1 MSNKIYTNKE
11 FVNILRNI
19 TENEPTQYNNKFPY
33 NCGYWDG
40 TKFTFDCWNLIKSVL
55 GGWVPNKT
63 VGYYVSP
70 KSFPTGDCTGAQ
82 LLAKC
87 EFKSKD
93 FSKIS
98 YPGTYLYMSSS
109 PHSGT
114 YIGDTNINGQIV
126 NVVECTGSWER
137 KVLYSYVDSNGGR
150 WKFKGDKKR
159 NGSWS
164 DWGLLP
170 YIDYVEQPQPVQ
182 PVPTPQPTPQ
192 PTSYKN
198 DKYVWDKLKAVIGND
213 YGVSG
218 LMGNL
223 YAESGIRSNNL
234 QNSYEKKFG
243 LTDEQYTQQV
253 DNGTISRE
261 QFSRDSAGMGI
272 AQWTYWSRKQ
282 NLYDFAKQQKAS
294 IGSLAMQVDFLI
306 QELSTSYKGVLNALK
321 TATSVKQASDVVLT
335 QYERPRD
342 QTDKVKEQRASYS
355 LDFYNKYAGATP
367 TPVKPAEPEKTEVV
381 YTVRAGDTLSAI
393 ARKYN
398 TTYQKIAKDNNIPN
412 PNIIYI
418 GQKLVIK

>member
-70 KSFPTGDCTGAQ
+70 KNFPTGDCTGAQ

-182 PVPTPQPTPQ
+182 PVPTPQPVQ
-192 PTSYKN
+192 EPTSYKD
-198 DKYVWDKLKAVIGND
+198 DKYVWDKLKASIGND
-213 YGVSG
+213 YGVAG
-218 LMGNL
+218 LLGNIQ
-223 YAESGIRSNNL
+223 AESGVRSNNL
-234 QNSYEKKFG
+234 QNSFEKSLG
-243 LTDEQYTQQV
+243 MSDDVYMTAV
-253 DNGTISRE
+253 DNGIYTN
-261 QFSRDSAGMGI
+261 FVKDSAGWGLC
-272 AQWTYWSRKQ
+272 QWTFWSRKQ
-282 NLYDFAKQQKAS
+282 NLLNYAKTHNKS
-294 IGSLAMQVDFLI
+294 IGDLAMQVDFLI
-306 QELSTSYKGVLNALK
+306 IELKQYKDVWAVLQ

-342 QTDKVKEQRASYS
+342 QTDRVKEQRASYG
-355 LDFYNKYAGATP
+355 LDFYNKYAGQTP
-367 TPVKPAEPEKTEVV
+367 TPVKPVEPEKTEVV